1 MNAENKP
8 SPEGRLA
15 RTLGQGHFAI
25 TAEVTPPVS
34 GGTEKL
40 LAKAEPLRGCTDAV
54 NVTDGASA
62 RVHMSSLAAAAILAA
77 NGIEPVLQLT
87 CRDRN
92 RIALQSDLLG
102 AAALGIHNLL
112 MLRGDDPS
120 VGDQPN
126 AKPVFDLESGDLLQA
141 AAEMRD
147 RALLPSGREIDTPPR
162 FFLGGAD
169 MPIDPPPD
177 WRPESLLRKIEAGA
191 QFAQTQFCFDIEIT
205 RRYIARL
212 AEHGITDKLY
222 ILLGIGPLASARSA
236 RWMRDNLFGVI
247 IPDALIDRLDKAAD
261 AKAEGIAICAE
272 LMQQL
277 ADIPGVAGA
286 HLMAPTNPDCIPAAI
301 EASGLLKTRG

>member
-8 SPEGRLA
+8 TPEGRLA

-40 LAKAEPLRGCTDAV
+40 LAKAEPLRGCADAV

-62 RVHMSSLAAAAILAA
+62 RVHMSSLAAAASIAA

-92 RIALQSDLLG
+92 RIAQKSDLLG

-120 VGDQPN
+120 VGDQPD

-169 MPIDPPPD
+169 MPIDPPAD

-212 AEHGITDKLY
+212 AEHGITDSLY

-236 RWMRDNLFGVI
+236 RWMCDNLFGVI

-286 HLMAPTNPDCIPAAI
+286 HLMAPTNPDSIPAAI